1 MILEKNLNGL
11 DNQPIKT
18 TKKPPP
24 RSINPNLPPC
34 YFTSIFIGSKGSGK
48 TYSLIKLLKNY
59 EKYPIYDNDNN
70 KLEMRVI
77 VFCPTILSAANP
89 IYETLKYLDDDDI
102 ILDYSDNKLLDKL
115 DEIETEKKDIEDFNE
130 YIKVW
135 RKFMRIHENV
145 NLLTPEELVIL
156 NKNDFVEPE
165 YIQNKPKYKHPRIN
179 FLVFDDLVGDA
190 NAFKKGHSA
199 INNLCIKHRHLQC
212 NLLFTT
218 QYIKAI
224 PPVLRRNL
232 DIFVLFK
239 FANAKS
245 VVEQI
250 YPEISAY
257 INEEDFIKLFE
268 YATDKPNDSLII
280 DNTQKLE
287 NKFKKNWNIALE
299 FNNTMESQNEEL
311 SGPSHH

>member
-1 MILEKNLNGL
+1 MASG
-11 DNQPIKT
+11 
-18 TKKPPP
+18 
-24 RSINPNLPPC
+24 
-34 YFTSIFIGSKGSGK
+34 GSGK

-77 VFCPTILSAANP
+77 VFCPTIMSAANP

-102 ILDYSDNKLLDKL
+102 ILDYSDNKLLEKL
-115 DEIETEKKDIEDFNE
+115 DDIENEKKEIEDFNE
-130 YIKVW
+130 YIRVW

-156 NKNDFVEPE
+156 NKYDFVEPE
-165 YIQNKPKYKHPRIN
+165 YIKDKPKYKHPRIN

-190 NAFKKGHSA
+190 HAFKRGHSA
-199 INNLCIKHRHLQC
+199 INNLTIRHRHLQC

-218 QYIKAI
+218 QYMKAI
-224 PPVLRRNL
+224 PPVIRRNL
-232 DIFVLFK
+232 DIWIIFK

-257 INEEDFIKLFE
+257 VVEEDFMKLFE
-268 YATDKPNDSLII
+268 YSTHTPHDSLII
-280 DNTQKLE
+280 DLTSKLE
-287 NKFKKNWNIALE
+287 NMFKKNWNLALVL
-299 FNNTMESQNEEL
+299 NNQ
-311 SGPSHH
+311 SGIEPIHM